1 MSRTELFQ
9 QISEIEDDIKQKYDI
24 KEQELLFKI
33 SSLELQVAA
42 LKAENDKIWKIF
54 VEQLAEE
61 KIKNRM
67 REAER

>member
-61 KIKNRM
+61 KIKNRVKESD
-67 REAER
+67 R